1 MTRFEFVK
9 NRTLLC
15 SGEGGG
21 IFQYNFEKVITFSK
35 DFMLF
40 QKLETFYYFVLNL
53 IEKVKGLDVGQTL
66 LE

>member
-1 MTRFEFVK
+1 MGR
-9 NRTLLC
+9 
-15 SGEGGG
+15 GGG

-35 DFMLF
+35 DFKLF